1 MLTTV
6 TAPERTGGGTRT
18 FGLGLLAGVT
28 AVTIG
33 VALQVPDVLRM
44 ARAER
49 SMTMTG
55 SGAHV
60 RMAMSGKAMTIGML
74 LAAAGLV
81 VAGWTVF
88 AAARRSVA
96 EPALGA
102 SSGTAGREA
111 AASDRAASDRAF
123 SDRAFGELASSA
135 GLASIQHERFR
146 PIYLLTCVALTIAL
160 VIDVMKL
167 LTLAFVLPSMR
178 EEYGMSLD
186 AVSSLSV
193 VALTGTAVGSIVWG
207 VLGDRCGRRP
217 VLLLA
222 TLIFIATSACGAMPS
237 FGWNLLMC
245 FLMGASAGGLLPL
258 VFTLVAELTPASHRR
273 WVGVSIGSVGGLGGY
288 LAASNAARFL
298 EPQYTWRMLW
308 LIGLPT
314 GLLLF
319 ALSPLIPESPGF
331 LMRSG
336 RPDRAEAILRRYGSR
351 FVFAGRAEAPVAGH
365 GGLSGVVMVLRRYPL
380 VTGLITVLGIVWGVV
395 NFGFMLL
402 LPAQLRD
409 AGMTGGTA
417 SALLAN
423 SALYSAPALVV
434 VVLLYAG
441 WNARAALALFIALM
455 AVSLAGVGYW
465 TVSHGATWLAT
476 TCIGMLVVSLTAV
489 NATLLPYSADV
500 YPAAV
505 RATGTGLAAGATKLG
520 GVLGPSLVLLLI
532 RLGGARAAVPA
543 LVLAVAGAVAA
554 LLLIRWGPSFGRMP
568 RRDQQPEVPVQES
581 AT

>member
-1 MLTTV
+1 MPTTP
-6 TAPERTGGGTRT
+6 TAPIRTGRGTRSVHR
-18 FGLGLLAGVT
+18 LGLRTGVT
-28 AVTIG
+28 AVAIG
-33 VALQVPDVLRM
+33 VAVQVPAALRM

-49 SMTMTG
+49 SMTG
-55 SGAHV
+55 GHV
-60 RMAMSGKAMTIGML
+60 RMVMSGSAMTIGML
-74 LAAAGLV
+74 LATVGLV
-81 VAGWTVF
+81 VAGWAVF
-88 AAARRSVA
+88 ADARRALA
-96 EPALGA
+96 EPAGR
-102 SSGTAGREA
+102 TMREA
-111 AASDRAASDRAF
+111 ASDATPGGPAAN
-123 SDRAFGELASSA
+123 ELAAGGPVSDEVASTA

-146 PIYLLTCVALTIAL
+146 PIYLLTCVALTVAL
-160 VIDVMKL
+160 VIDVMKP
-167 LTLAFVLPSMR
+167 LTLAFVLPGIR

-186 AVSSLSV
+186 AVSSLPM

-258 VFTLVAELTPASHRR
+258 VFTLVAELTPASHRS

-288 LAASNAARFL
+288 LAASNAARLL
-298 EPQYTWRMLW
+298 EPHYTWRMLW

-314 GLLLF
+314 GLVLL

-331 LMRSG
+331 LLRSG
-336 RPDRAEAILRRYGSR
+336 YPDRAEAILRRYGSR
-351 FVFAGRAEAPVAGH
+351 FVYTGRAEAPATGH
-365 GGLSGVVMVLRRYPL
+365 GGLSGVVAVLRRYPL
-380 VTGLITVLGIVWGVV
+380 VTGLIMVLGIVWGVV

-402 LPAQLRD
+402 LPGQLRD

-417 SALLAN
+417 SGLLAN

-489 NATLLPYSADV
+489 NATLLPYSAEV

-554 LLLIRWGPSFGRMP
+554 LLLIRWGPCFGRTS
-568 RRDQQPEVPVQES
+568 RRDQQPGIPVQER